1 MKGSIAGLFAA
12 PKGGVPKPH
21 VQSLQVTVDGCVGDF
36 QRDKRYHGGPQRAVC
51 LFSEEVISI
60 LQAEGHPVYPGS
72 VGENILLRE
81 VDWELVAI
89 GSKFHFDELI
99 LEVTSDAPPCKTIAD
114 SFTDSRFTEIS
125 AKVAPNLTR
134 WYAKVLNEGQVS
146 IGENV
151 VLN

>member
-12 PKGGVPKPH
+12 PKGGVPKPL

-60 LQAEGHPVYPGS
+60 LQAEGNPVYPGS

-81 VDWELVAI
+81 VDWESIAI

-114 SFTDSRFTEIS
+114 SFTDGGFSKIS
-125 AKVAPNLTR
+125 NKVAPNLTR
-134 WYAKVLNEGQVS
+134 WYAKVLNEGQVR

>member
-12 PKGGVPKPH
+12 PKGGVPKPL

-89 GSKFHFDELI
+89 GSKFHFDELV
-99 LEVTSDAPPCKTIAD
+99 LEVTSDAPPCKTIGD
-114 SFTDSRFTEIS
+114 SFTNSRFTKIS

>member
-12 PKGGVPKPH
+12 PKGGVPKPL
-21 VQSLQVTVDGCVGDF
+21 VQSLQVTIDGCVGDF
-36 QRDKRYHGGPQRAVC
+36 QRDKKHHGGPQRAVC

-72 VGENILLRE
+72 VGENILVRE
-81 VDWELVAI
+81 VDWESVGI
-89 GSKFHFDELI
+89 GSKFNFDELV
-99 LEVTSDAPPCKTIAD
+99 LEVTSDAPPCKTIGE
-114 SFTDSRFTEIS
+114 SFTNGSFTKIS
-125 AKVAPNLTR
+125 VKVAPNLTR
-134 WYAKVLNEGQVS
+134 WYAKVLNEGQVH